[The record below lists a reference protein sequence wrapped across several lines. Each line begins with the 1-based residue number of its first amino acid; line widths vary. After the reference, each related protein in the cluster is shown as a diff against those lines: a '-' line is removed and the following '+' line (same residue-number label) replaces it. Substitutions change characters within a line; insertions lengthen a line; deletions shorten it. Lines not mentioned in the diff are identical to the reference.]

1 MAKRIAF
8 FNHKG
13 GVSKTTTT
21 FNLGWM
27 LATKGKTV
35 ILVDADPQCNLTGF
49 VLDESQFQ
57 EFYEGDN
64 DNLKKCLAPAFEGE
78 PVHIAAANCHQVS
91 TSQMSASQR
100 SLFSTVPSEK
110 LELFLLA
117 GHLDLSEYEV
127 TLGMAQELSAASSLQ
142 TLKNLPGS
150 FSYLFEETAKKYQAD
165 YVLIDMNP
173 SLSSINQNLLMTS
186 DYFILP
192 TSPDFFSQMA
202 IHSLANILPRWASWA
217 DRASKIPI
225 LTQAT
230 YPFSAPKPKFLGMII
245 QKYRLSGRGD
255 NSPSAGFE
263 RWIDAIKKSVN
274 EKLIPKLRESGM
286 LLDITN
292 YNKLLWQF
300 SDFNTLIALSQ
311 SCNVPVFALT
321 AKHLEDH
328 GYTGQVQTDMLG
340 RALRF
345 KEVFS
350 EIADKIIQL
359 TESHP

>member
-27 LATKGKTV
+27 LATKGKKV

-49 VLDESQFQ
+49 VLNENQFQ
-57 EFYEGDN
+57 DCYEGTNSN
-64 DNLKKCLAPAFEGE
+64 DNLKKSLASAFEGE
-78 PVHIAAANCHQVS
+78 PHPIEAAHCHQVK
-91 TSQMSASQR
+91 
-100 SLFSTVPSEK
+100 ED

-165 YVLIDMNP
+165 YILIDMNP

-192 TSPDFFSQMA
+192 TSPDFFSKMA
-202 IHSLANILPRWASWA
+202 INSLVNILPRWADWA
-217 DRASKIPI
+217 DKASKMPI

-230 YPFSAPKPKFLGMII
+230 YPFLAPKPKFLGLII
-245 QKYRLSGRGD
+245 QKYRLSSKGD
-255 NSPSAGFE
+255 STPSAGFQ
-263 RWIDAIKKSVN
+263 RWIDAIQESVT
-274 EKLIPKLRESGM
+274 EKLVPELRNSKM
-286 LLDITN
+286 LLNEDN
-292 YNKLLWQF
+292 YEKNADGKLNFLLEQF

-311 SCNVPVFALT
+311 SYNVPVFELT
-321 AKHLEDH
+321 EEHLKKVNYY
-328 GYTGQVQTDMLG
+328 GNVQANMLEG
-340 RALRF
+340 VIRF
-345 KEVFS
+345 KTVFS
-350 EIADKIIQL
+350 NIADKIIQL
-359 TESHP
+359 TSHH